1 MIFVTVGTHEQP
13 FDRLLREI
21 DRLAA
26 EGRLSDPVFCQAGY
40 SSYQP
45 MVPSRS
51 MLPYGEMQERSGSAK
66 VVVSH
71 GGPGSILP
79 VLAANRPLVLVPRQR
94 RFGEHVDD
102 HQVAFCQRLGR
113 ERGLPV
119 VLEIGDLEAA
129 IAEAT
134 DRALVPEASGPEP
147 EQAVERLGRLVAQLV
162 EP

>member
-26 EGRLSDPVFCQAGY
+26 EGRLPQPVFCQTGY
-40 SSYQP
+40 SSYRP
-45 MVPSRS
+45 AVGSVS
-51 MLPYGEMQERSGSAK
+51 MLPYPEMQKYLSSAD

-79 VLAANRPLVLVPRQR
+79 VLAAGRPLVLVPRQR

-102 HQVAFCQRLGR
+102 HQVAFCGRLSG
-113 ERGLPV
+113 ERNLPL
-119 VLEIGDLEAA
+119 VLDIDALADAILEAA
-129 IAEAT
+129 G
-134 DRALVPEASGPEP
+134 RVVASTGPGP
-147 EQAVERLGRLVAQLV
+147 DPSQSVERLGRLIAGLL
-162 EP
+162 ER